1 MDSEISKKTY
11 QMGEILGEGGA
22 GTVFLAQDDK
32 GQTVV
37 IKQFKN
43 SILDIRSQGW
53 KREMETLKHL
63 NHPQIPK
70 YLDYF
75 DKVIEKRRLP
85 HLVME
90 YKAGKN
96 LEDILTKN
104 HRLKM
109 KESADILKQILR
121 LLSYIHSFQPPLIHR
136 DIKPSNLLLQEDGKL
151 VLIDFGIAVDD
162 VHKTVGRTMGVGTL
176 GYQAPEQVSGDP
188 TIQSDLY
195 SVGVIA
201 VQLFTK
207 ISPTTL
213 LTSRGVLEWQRKC
226 MDLPTK
232 WYRWLE
238 RMLDVEPQNRF
249 HSAEDAIKNMPEIDI
264 EVEQK
269 FIDRAKKMAHVP
281 DVPTTGDFFAA
292 LKAESK
298 EQRSEEIAE
307 EERRREIERKKQET
321 ERKRQL
327 EAELKR
333 KEAQRKEEERRRRE
347 EEWKRNLEE
356 RKEAIATYKKKLEA
370 EIQNSWDGLVRFV
383 AAEELEVERG
393 MNVFVEQF
401 TPKMTFE
408 YEGEKITVTSVE
420 MELAKKY
427 PKIPSKIVDAYVRKV
442 EQRIVSRAEENTK
455 VQLAKKELATL
466 QKEIKNL
473 SEQIQNLAF
482 WQKWF
487 GKDKELHEQKEEFVQ
502 KYQQIIERG
511 KEACLISVT
520 PYLFQ
525 DVWKERCSFT
535 EVFEKEVGFIRSLI
549 WPEEVYV
556 SYVKEDTYSYAEGDF
571 YVLKTQV
578 TQRFWKSVTGQSPSH
593 FKGDDLP
600 VESVSWFDCI
610 LFANMLSE
618 KLGLEK
624 VYEIPKELTLGSS
637 QDDDLVKK
645 VKVNKSANGYRLP
658 MEAEWEYAAKGGENY
673 KYAGSNNLNEVGW
686 YYGNSGSKTHPV
698 GKKKANGYGLYD
710 MSGNVSEWCFDED
723 TDDSNYCRGIRG
735 GGCSTYASGCA
746 VSSRIWNVPSLRIN
760 FPGVRLFRSV
770 HLNS

>member
-1 MDSEISKKTY
+1 MDSKNSEQKY

-22 GTVFLAQDDK
+22 GTVYLGQDDQ

-53 KREMETLKHL
+53 KREMETLKQL
-63 NHPQIPK
+63 NHPHIPK

-75 DKVIEKRRLP
+75 EKVIEKRRLP

-90 YKAGKN
+90 YKKGQN
-96 LEDILTKN
+96 LEDILKQN
-104 HRLKM
+104 PRFEM
-109 KESADILKQILR
+109 KDSADILKQILR

-136 DIKPSNLLLQEDGKL
+136 DIKPSNLLHQEDGKL
-151 VLIDFGIAVDD
+151 SLIDFGIAVDD
-162 VHKTVGRTMGVGTL
+162 VHKTVGRTMGVGTF

-188 TIQSDLY
+188 TTRSDLY

-201 VQLFTK
+201 VELFTK

-213 LTSRGVLEWQRKC
+213 LTHRGVLEWQRKC

-238 RMLDVEPQNRF
+238 RMLDVDPKNRF
-249 HSAEDAIKNMPEIDI
+249 ASAEEALKSMPEIDI
-264 EVEQK
+264 EVEQN
-269 FIDRAKKMAHVP
+269 FINQAKKMAHVP

-292 LKAESK
+292 LKASSK
-298 EQRSEEIAE
+298 EQRAEEIAE
-307 EERRREIERKKQET
+307 EERQREIKRKKEEA

-333 KEAQRKEEERRRRE
+333 KEAQRKEEERRRKE
-347 EEWKRNLEE
+347 AE

-370 EIQNSWDGLVRFV
+370 EIQNSWNSLVRFV

-408 YEGEKITVTSVE
+408 YEGEKITVTAIE
-420 MELAKKY
+420 MELAQKY
-427 PKIPSKIVDAYVRKV
+427 PTVPSKVVDAYVKKV
-442 EQRIVSRAEENTK
+442 EQRILSNIEESTK
-455 VQLAKKELATL
+455 VQQAKKDLATL
-466 QKEIKNL
+466 QKEIENL
-473 SEQIQNLAF
+473 SEQIQNVAF
-482 WQKWF
+482 WQKWL
-487 GKDKELHEQKEEFVQ
+487 GKDKELYQQKEEFAQ
-502 KYQQIIERG
+502 KYQQILERG
-511 KEACLISVT
+511 KEACLVPAT

-535 EVFEKEVGFIRSLI
+535 KVFEKEEGFLLRLVM
-549 WPEEVYV
+549 PEEVYI
-556 SYVKEDTYSYAEGDF
+556 SYSKGDF
-571 YVLKTQV
+571 YVMNTQV
-578 TQRFWKSVTGQSPSH
+578 TQKLWRAVTGQSPSH
-593 FKGDDLP
+593 FKGEDLP
-600 VESVSWFDCI
+600 VENVSWFDCI

-624 VYEIPKELTLGSS
+624 VYEIPKKLTLGSS
-637 QDDDLVKK
+637 QADDLAKK

-658 MEAEWEYAAKGGENY
+658 TEAEWQYAAMGGENY
-673 KYAGSNNLNEVGW
+673 TYAGSNDLNKVGW
-686 YYGNSGSKTHPV
+686 YTENSGSKTHPV

-710 MSGNVSEWCFDED
+710 MSGNVEEWCW
-723 TDDSNYCRGIRG
+723 DSSGSYRVRRG
-735 GGCSTYASGCA
+735 GSWGYGAKGCRVA
-746 VSSRIWNVPSLRIN
+746 VRSYVSRPSSRLNRLGVRFLRIQKKK
-760 FPGVRLFRSV
+760 
-770 HLNS
+770 